1 MRKKLLDFDV
11 TFLVLY
17 YQDKTVNE
25 SLNVTALSPIG
36 LILKHN
42 QSKQLFVSKETASPD
57 FDIFQRHNNYFTSS
71 ALGAN
76 IVERQ

>member
-1 MRKKLLDFDV
+1 M
-11 TFLVLY
+11 
-17 YQDKTVNE
+17 
-25 SLNVTALSPIG
+25 NVTALPPVA

-42 QSKQLFVSKETASPD
+42 QSKQLFALKQATSPD
-57 FDIFQRHNNYFTSS
+57 SDIFQSHDNYFTSS